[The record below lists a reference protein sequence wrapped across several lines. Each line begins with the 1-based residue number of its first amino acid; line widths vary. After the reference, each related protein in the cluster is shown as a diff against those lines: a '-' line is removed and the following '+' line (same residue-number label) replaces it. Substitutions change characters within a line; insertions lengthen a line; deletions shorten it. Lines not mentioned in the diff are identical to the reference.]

1 MSNNSINCEE
11 CGQNLFELE
20 GEWYCP
26 ACDSISGFEL
36 TPDETDEFSV

>member
-1 MSNNSINCEE
+1 MSNNNINCEE